1 MEGIGLDMQA
11 GIARNGRTLLAALTA
26 AVMVFSLMAVFAST
40 ASADHEPPDDT
51 YEAVGGDGSNEG
63 DFWETYLANE
73 RGITDATCWKYTE
86 VQSSSAFVM
95 PAEPDGED
103 WVLLVVKQGT
113 TNFLYYD
120 PEVGHS
126 YPSVGPN
133 APGYSHI
140 IVCSVEEPETFD
152 LEVEKVWA
160 GEEVDLEGITVTFDF
175 DPSDTGLEDGDVVTI
190 TEDVEGEL
198 PEGCTYTSDL
208 DEVSPYTVDATDAVD
223 GVISLTVTNTVDC
236 EETTTSTSTTT
247 TTVQD
252 TTTTTIEDEVLGTTV
267 TTQGPT
273 TTTIEDEVLGT
284 EVLPFTGADSGMLGL
299 IAGSLGLLGT
309 LVVMAARRIED

>member
-1 MEGIGLDMQA
+1 MQA
-11 GIARNGRTLLAALTA
+11 GIAHYGRNYLRRIGAFLTLMGLIV
-26 AVMVFSLMAVFAST
+26 VMLPLVAFGDEWTGTVPDNCVKFDVEDGDPQGPESPVLFPDVDITLDSWN
-40 ASADHEPPDDT
+40 PDDT
-51 YEAVGGDGSNEG
+51 DPEGATFTVAGLEAG
-63 DFWETYLANE
+63 
-73 RGITDATCWKYTE
+73 
-86 VQSSSAFVM
+86 QHVM
-95 PAEPDGED
+95 AYVKAGNDGEF
-103 WVLLVVKQGT
+103 T
-113 TNFLYYD
+113 
-120 PEVGHS
+120 E
-126 YPSVGPN
+126 GPYGNGQHTLTIDYQN
-133 APGYSHI
+133 AISHI
-140 IVCSVEEPETFD
+140 TFCVEVEESETFD

-236 EETTTSTSTTT
+236 EKTTTSTSTTT

-273 TTTIEDEVLGT
+273 TTTIEDEVLGA